1 MKPGRSFAVFAAVA
15 AGGAAG
21 GLLRVVVLAAWPP
34 AEGQLPLALLAI
46 NAGGSALIGLVLAF
60 SETGGRRR
68 LPPALAL
75 GLMAGFCGA
84 LTTFSTFAVDVLM
97 LAPVK
102 AVGYLLVSLACW
114 LVAVALGLGL
124 GRRLNR
130 PLENGQYGH

>member
-1 MKPGRSFAVFAAVA
+1 MKFGRSLAALAAVA

-21 GLLRVVVLAAWPP
+21 GLLRVLTLAAWP
-34 AEGQLPLALLAI
+34 ASEGRLPLALLTI

-60 SETGGRRR
+60 SEPGGRRR
-68 LPPALAL
+68 MPPALAL

-84 LTTFSTFAVDVLM
+84 LTTFSTFAVDVLL

-102 AVGYLLVSLACW
+102 AVGYLFASLVCW
-114 LVAVALGLGL
+114 LVSVALGLAL

-130 PLENGQYGH
+130 PLEIGQCGH